1 MSEWEPNPQQKDI
14 AKDIEGMMV
23 VDAGPGTGKTETMI
37 HRYANIISSGVGPEE
52 VMMITFTNGA
62 ADEMAGRLSRL
73 VSSKDSDKVL
83 ARTFDSLCLSIV
95 MEYAGAR
102 IRFSQSA
109 LKDVIQ
115 VLNAVNG

>member
-1 MSEWEPNPQQKDI
+1 MSEWEPNTQQREI
-14 AKDIEGMMV
+14 SEDIEGMMV

-73 VSSKDSDKVL
+73 V
-83 ARTFDSLCLSIV
+83 CP
-95 MEYAGAR
+95 R
-102 IRFSQSA
+102 IPTRYSQGPSTPFVSR
-109 LKDVIQ
+109 L
-115 VLNAVNG
+115 